1 MSVDSSRGSSLV
13 ASLDAGAPDVEVV
26 TRLRIAVAKI
36 SRSMDRQVGAGEMTR
51 TQIQVLG
58 TAVRR
63 GPLRLSELAEVEGI
77 NPTMLSRIVAK
88 LDAGG
93 LIRRLPDP
101 EDQRA
106 VRIEATAEGARIQR
120 RLRAERSALLR
131 ARLGEL
137 PAATSAQLIDALP
150 ALEELADAMMRRTA
164 APPPAADPTTE
175 DPPAADPTVEHQS
188 PDQHGGTA

>member
-1 MSVDSSRGSSLV
+1 MSVE
-13 ASLDAGAPDVEVV
+13 ATIKDVELVS
-26 TRLRIAVAKI
+26 RLRIAVAKI

-63 GPLRLSELAEVEGI
+63 GPLRLSELAELEGL

-93 LIRRLPDP
+93 YIRRMPDP
-101 EDQRA
+101 DDQRA
-106 VRIEATAEGARIQR
+106 VRIEATPEGARVQR
-120 RLRAERSALLR
+120 RLRDERSALLS

-137 PAATSAQLIDALP
+137 PTQTSAQLIEALP
-150 ALEELADAMMRRTA
+150 ALEELADAMLKRTPAQTAGA
-164 APPPAADPTTE
+164 A
-175 DPPAADPTVEHQS
+175 S
-188 PDQHGGTA
+188 